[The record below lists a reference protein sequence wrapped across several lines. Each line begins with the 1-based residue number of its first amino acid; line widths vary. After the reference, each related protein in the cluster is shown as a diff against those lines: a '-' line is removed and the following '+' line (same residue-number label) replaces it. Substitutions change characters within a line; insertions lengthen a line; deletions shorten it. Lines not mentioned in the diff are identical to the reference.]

1 MTAPPTPAD
10 AAPLA
15 DHRRPRARGVA
26 VVVAV
31 TLLPLLAAA
40 VPYYK
45 SVRGEYDRY
54 HAYVEETL
62 TKPATPPAWERA
74 ALAPPACVEEAI
86 RWAEACP
93 ATKEF
98 CKGSV
103 PEVMRRC
110 LGAGDHGGWCAA
122 QGQAWLTT
130 NFGYHDCA
138 ALLEGLD
145 EKPAK
150 ARKGLCAAGWRA
162 IGRHCIDLERAA
174 GG

>member
-1 MTAPPTPAD
+1 MTAPPTSADAPTPAD
-10 AAPLA
+10 R
-15 DHRRPRARGVA
+15 RRPSTRGVA

-62 TKPATPPAWERA
+62 TRPASPPAWEGA
-74 ALAPPACVEEAI
+74 ALGPPACVEEAI

-110 LGAGDHGGWCAA
+110 LGARDHGEWCAA
-122 QGQAWLTT
+122 QDQGWLTT
-130 NFGYHDCA
+130 NFGFHDCA

-162 IGRHCIDLERAA
+162 IGRHCIDLQRATA
-174 GG
+174 G

>member
-1 MTAPPTPAD
+1 MTEPI
-10 AAPLA
+10 AATTGSK
-15 DHRRPRARGVA
+15 RPSTRGVM

-40 VPYYK
+40 IPYYQ
-45 SVRGEYDRY
+45 SVRAEYDRY
-54 HAYVEETL
+54 HAYVEATL
-62 TKPATPPAWERA
+62 THPQSPPAWA
-74 ALAPPACVEEAI
+74 GGALSPPACVEEAI

-103 PEVMRRC
+103 AEVMRRC
-110 LGAGDHGGWCAA
+110 LEAGSHGGWCAD

-130 NFGYHDCA
+130 NFGYHDCE
-138 ALLEGLD
+138 ALLVGL
-145 EKPAK
+145 EPKPAK
-150 ARKGLCAAGWRA
+150 ARKGLCASGWRA
-162 IGRHCIDLERAA
+162 IGRHCAALERAA